1 MTERGIFLALVDPRL
16 LHGPSMTRR
25 LASGVKIS
33 VVGARGEPL
42 SGAWSEK
49 RSRGERIPVS
59 EELARTLARD
69 HVARFVPPSGDHDVH
84 VVFFT
89 EEDDV
94 ARYSFRAARRDD
106 GKIDVI

>member
-1 MTERGIFLALVDPRL
+1 MAQ
-16 LHGPSMTRR
+16 R

-33 VVGARGEPL
+33 VVGAGGTPH

-49 RSRGERIPVS
+49 RSRRERIPVS
-59 EELARTLARD
+59 EALARTLARD
-69 HVARFVPPSGDHDVH
+69 HVARFVPPEGEHDVH

-89 EEDDV
+89 EDDDV

-106 GKIDVI
+106 GRIDVI